1 MPVIHEL
8 VSAFI
13 DLDQR
18 QVLRLTENA
27 LNSGIPAN
35 DVLMSLQDGITNI
48 GAEYEKGSCFLTE
61 LLAAADIFKTAMEK
75 VSPLLNLTDSPA
87 VGTLV
92 LGTVRGDLHDLGKN
106 IFKTFVESARITVH
120 DLGVD
125 VSADDFV
132 NKVATTH
139 ANIVALSSLL
149 TTSMD
154 QIRVV
159 INELNKAG
167 LRNGVKI
174 IIGGNP
180 ITDEFGKEV
189 GADAAVRDAALGAR
203 ICKEWMRS

>member
-1 MPVIHEL
+1 
-8 VSAFI
+8 VSAFA

-18 QVLRLTENA
+18 QVLRLTEDA
-27 LNSGIPAN
+27 LNSGVPAN
-35 DVLMSLQDGITNI
+35 DVLMSLQDGINNI
-48 GAEYEKGSCFLTE
+48 GKEYEDGRCFLTE
-61 LLAAADIFKTAMEK
+61 LMAAGDIFKAAMEK
-75 VSPLLNLTDSPA
+75 LTPRLAMTDASS

-92 LGTVRGDLHDLGKN
+92 LGTVRGDLHDIGKN

-125 VSADDFV
+125 VSPDDFV
-132 NKVATTH
+132 DKVATTH

-159 INELNKAG
+159 IEELKKAG
-167 LRNGVKI
+167 LRSKIKI
-174 IIGGNP
+174 IIGGNS

-203 ICKEWMRS
+203 ICKEWMRG